1 MFHHNITFSNN
12 ALYNHK
18 QWSISSAENLG
29 PDNFSSRYRREVI
42 TYANNSS
49 TPHPTIPGLIKGTPS
64 MFYTRGKTIT
74 KWCWPEGDSPA
85 NCNTATAI
93 ANYKSY
99 VESFVANEGFANSS
113 NITFTEE
120 TANSI
125 TLAIEYKHDDFS
137 YRTTPVMYV
146 PDSKKSTT
154 TFENN
159 VTLVCWLNVN
169 GTVEYYNPRL
179 TDLREGVQRTFKKFD
194 NECYIVFSANV
205 VTDGGTQLNQYQMYK
220 MQSNTITAT
229 PSANGKAIYYH
240 GQPD

>member
-42 TYANNSS
+42 SYANNS
-49 TPHPTIPGLIKGTPS
+49 TIQHPTIPGLIQGTTS
-64 MFYTRGKTIT
+64 MFWTRGKTIT
-74 KWCWPEGDSPA
+74 KWYWPEGDSPA
-85 NCNTATAI
+85 NCNTATSI

-99 VESFVANEGFANSS
+99 IQNLEGFSNSS
-113 NITFTEE
+113 VMTFTEE

-125 TLAIEYKHDDFS
+125 TLTIDYKHDDFS
-137 YRTTPVMYV
+137 YRNPPTTMCV

-169 GTVEYYNPRL
+169 GTVEHYNTKI
-179 TDLREGVQRTFKKFD
+179 TDLREGVQRTFNKFD

>member
-18 QWSISSAENLG
+18 QWAISSAENLG
-29 PDNFSSRYRREVI
+29 PDNFTKRYRREVI
-42 TYANNSS
+42 SYANNS
-49 TPHPTIPGLIKGTPS
+49 TIQHPTIPGLIQGTTS
-64 MFYTRGKTIT
+64 MFFTRGKTIHR
-74 KWCWPEGDSPA
+74 WYWPEGDSPA
-85 NCNTATAI
+85 NCNTATSI
-93 ANYKSY
+93 ANFKSY
-99 VESFVANEGFANSS
+99 IENDVPLANSCIATIS
-113 NITFTEE
+113 EE

-125 TLAIEYKHDDFS
+125 TLTIEYGHDDYEIRDTS
-137 YRTTPVMYV
+137 NMYV

-154 TFENN
+154 TYEND
-159 VTLVCWLNVN
+159 VTIVCWLNIN
-169 GTVEYYNPRL
+169 GTIEYYSPKV
-179 TDLREGVQRTFKKFD
+179 TDIQKNVQRTFPKID